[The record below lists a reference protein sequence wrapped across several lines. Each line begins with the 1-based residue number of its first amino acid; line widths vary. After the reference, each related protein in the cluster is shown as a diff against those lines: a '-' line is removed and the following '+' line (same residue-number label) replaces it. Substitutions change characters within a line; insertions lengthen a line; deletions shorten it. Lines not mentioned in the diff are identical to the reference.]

1 MSNDHNTSNILLV
14 LFIAIFSSTL
24 GSGLVVPLL
33 PGYAHTM
40 GASGFL
46 VGMIFGA
53 FSLSRTVMLPF
64 IGHLSDKRGRKP
76 FITLGLFIYFL
87 ASLMFVLADSIFM
100 LLLIR
105 FIQGGA
111 AAMILP
117 IAQAYAGDITPG
129 NKEGTIMGL
138 VHLAL
143 YGGLSSGPILGGFV
157 KDIYGIDMSFVSMG
171 IICFAGFLL
180 SIVFL
185 PPVTREV
192 SASFSGKPGTYL
204 AMMKTKRVPGLFVF
218 RLAYTMCIGSIW
230 SFAPLLADIRFQL
243 ESVSIGI
250 IITLSV
256 LISALLMAPMG
267 MLADRGS
274 KKVLMVIGGLIT
286 SLSMFILASVDQAW
300 QLYLVSILVGIGGG
314 ISVPAVMAVTVI
326 AGRESGSMASMMSL
340 LTLSH
345 SFGMMAG
352 PVVIGLMMD
361 MLNVSIS
368 FVFSGI
374 TMVIATILV
383 PWLVFPNVDTAQEP
397 HSQGTQNAP
406 S

>member
-1 MSNDHNTSNILLV
+1 MSNDHKRNNILLV

-40 GASGFL
+40 GASGFM

-53 FSLSRTVMLPF
+53 FSISRTVMLPF
-64 IGHLSDKRGRKP
+64 IGHLSDTRGRKP

-87 ASLMFVLADSIFM
+87 ASLLFVLANSVFGLI
-100 LLLIR
+100 LIR

-143 YGGLSSGPILGGFV
+143 YGGLSSGPVLGGFV
-157 KDIYGIDMSFVSMG
+157 KDSYGIDMSFISMG
-171 IICFAGFLL
+171 VICFTGFLL
-180 SIVFL
+180 SIIYL
-185 PPVTREV
+185 PPVKREV
-192 SASFSGKPGTYL
+192 SASFAGKPGTYL
-204 AMMKTKRVPGLFVF
+204 TMMKSNRVSGLFFF

-243 ESVSIGI
+243 ESVAIGI

-267 MLADRGS
+267 ILADRGS
-274 KKVLMVIGGLIT
+274 KKIQIGR
-286 SLSMFILASVDQAW
+286 AHV
-300 QLYLVSILVGIGGG
+300 
-314 ISVPAVMAVTVI
+314 
-326 AGRESGSMASMMSL
+326 
-340 LTLSH
+340 
-345 SFGMMAG
+345 
-352 PVVIGLMMD
+352 
-361 MLNVSIS
+361 
-368 FVFSGI
+368 
-374 TMVIATILV
+374 
-383 PWLVFPNVDTAQEP
+383 
-397 HSQGTQNAP
+397 
-406 S
+406 